1 MAEDARII
9 AVKKIDD
16 EQLAAERAAAAQR
29 EATARAQAD
38 AEAARRAQ
46 AEADRAAAEHA
57 KRDAEITALRAR
69 KEAADAEALRA
80 AALARQQTTQAEA
93 EAAQAAMAARQR
105 TADAEV
111 ERARLAADEASRAKQ
126 QAETDRLKAEAQRA
140 ELQRAADAEVER
152 ARLAVDQAS
161 RAKQQAETDRLKAEA
176 EKAELRNRLEQQLNS
191 ILETRQTARGLIV
204 SMPDVLFDFDSA
216 TLKPEAREKLAKIA
230 GILLAYPDLRVE
242 VEGHTDSVGSEE
254 YNQRLSEHR
263 AQAVRDYLI
272 GNGEVSTSTIVAA
285 NGFGKSRPI
294 ASNDTPAGRQRNRR
308 VELVVSGGVLS
319 SRR

>member
-1 MAEDARII
+1 MR
-9 AVKKIDD
+9 
-16 EQLAAERAAAAQR
+16 
-29 EATARAQAD
+29 
-38 AEAARRAQ
+38 ARRS
-46 AEADRAAAEHA
+46 RSGSSS
-57 KRDAEITALRAR
+57 RGC
-69 KEAADAEALRA
+69 
-80 AALARQQTTQAEA
+80 LARQQVTQAEA
-93 EAAQAAMAARQR
+93 ESAQAALAAKQR
-105 TADAEV
+105 TAEAEA
-111 ERARLAADEASRAKQ
+111 ERERLAADGASRAEL

-152 ARLAVDQAS
+152 ARLAADQAS
-161 RAKQQAETDRLKAEA
+161 RARQQAESDRLKAEA
-176 EKAELRNRLEQQLNS
+176 EKVELRNRLEQQLSS

-263 AQAVRDYLI
+263 AQAVRDYLT

-285 NGFGKSRPI
+285 NGFGKSRPNLVP
-294 ASNDTPAGRQRNRR
+294 NDTAAGRQRNRR
-308 VELVVSGGVLS
+308 VELVVAGGVLS